1 MGRDPD
7 RPLMHTALV
16 GYDKTMIREGR
27 EGVRERGV
35 GKRQMK
41 RGDEREGDVPVH
53 CCSTCMICLMGLT
66 RHQGQGLPLQT

>member
-27 EGVRERGV
+27 EGRAGERG
-35 GKRQMK
+35 GQK
-41 RGDEREGDVPVH
+41 GDEEG
-53 CCSTCMICLMGLT
+53 
-66 RHQGQGLPLQT
+66 R